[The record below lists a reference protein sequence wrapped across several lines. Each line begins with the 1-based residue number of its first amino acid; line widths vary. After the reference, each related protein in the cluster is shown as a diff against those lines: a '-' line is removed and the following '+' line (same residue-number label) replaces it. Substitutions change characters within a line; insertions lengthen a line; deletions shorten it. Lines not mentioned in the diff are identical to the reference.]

1 MDVKKVILYA
11 HGGSA
16 NHGCEAI
23 VRSTMQILK
32 NKFSQFILF
41 SNEPTEDERYGIN
54 KLANVKKP
62 FSEKSNNKLRNF
74 IFLLKMKIL
83 KDDYYFYKE
92 KYRMLS
98 SKTENAGLAFSVG
111 GDNYCYPGYK
121 EELRAVNEQLHSK
134 KIKTIL
140 WGCSIEPK
148 VLTDYLI
155 KDLNKYFLIVARESI
170 TYNVLHEKGL
180 SQTVFAPD
188 PAFYL
193 ERIDKVLPINF
204 IEKNT
209 VGINISPLI
218 TKLEHEKGL
227 VVENVK
233 NLIYYILENT
243 EMNVA
248 LIPHV
253 VWQHNDDRVPLR
265 EIWECFKNSERI
277 TMIEDTNA
285 MELKGYIARCRFMIA
300 ARTHASIAAYSQQ
313 VPTLVLGYSVKAKG
327 IAKDLF
333 GDDNGYVL
341 PVQNLKKDDDL
352 LQSFNWLVENEEKIL
367 EWYEK
372 RMPEYKGIGEK
383 SYQEILEKF

>member
-1 MDVKKVILYA
+1 M
-11 HGGSA
+11 
-16 NHGCEAI
+16 
-23 VRSTMQILK
+23 
-32 NKFSQFILF
+32 
-41 SNEPTEDERYGIN
+41 
-54 KLANVKKP
+54 
-62 FSEKSNNKLRNF
+62 
-74 IFLLKMKIL
+74 
-83 KDDYYFYKE
+83 
-92 KYRMLS
+92 
-98 SKTENAGLAFSVG
+98 
-111 GDNYCYPGYK
+111 
-121 EELRAVNEQLHSK
+121 
-134 KIKTIL
+134 
-140 WGCSIEPK
+140 
-148 VLTDYLI
+148 
-155 KDLNKYFLIVARESI
+155 
-170 TYNVLHEKGL
+170 
-180 SQTVFAPD
+180 FAPD

-383 SYQEILEKF
+383 SYQKILEKF